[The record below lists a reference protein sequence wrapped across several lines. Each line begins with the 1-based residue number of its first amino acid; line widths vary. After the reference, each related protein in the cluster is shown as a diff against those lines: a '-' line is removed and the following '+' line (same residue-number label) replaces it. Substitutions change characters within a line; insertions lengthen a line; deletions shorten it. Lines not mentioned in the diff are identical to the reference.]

1 MIVMHIICSIVDLFL
16 LYIYIHEVLGAP
28 TGIHP
33 VLYYGAFI
41 ANELL
46 LTMSS
51 FFLILPSALL
61 QSLLTILLSLGLTF
75 ALTLMHESSMKHR
88 LFVTFSFQLCAS
100 FAELLVVL
108 IFSILPHNLASVLES
123 SNLYG
128 ALCSKILLF
137 LFCNIIILFFKKKHT
152 LLTSN
157 YTALVLLMPMLSLVL
172 ILAIPL
178 DDKGDPARTAIGFVA
193 AAGILIANIVNY
205 FLLQNILKL
214 QEVQQEKSNL
224 QSQITYQ
231 TGKYQQ
237 LSNAYKDTRRMIH
250 DTKNH
255 YFFIQTN
262 INKGN
267 YNEITPYLQHAIDD
281 LEKNYVLFNTGNLV
295 IDSFVSNFASMAQK
309 EGIQL
314 HTDIQ
319 VNPKSIT
326 VRDYDLSII
335 LGNLLDNAIAACRQI
350 QAPAP
355 RLITLEIITS
365 SQELVIHIANTIHTF
380 TPEAPTTSE
389 SLNHGYGTKNVEA
402 VTLSNY
408 GVYTHYLENDC
419 YHAIVSLPFHV
430 SPL

>member
-1 MIVMHIICSIVDLFL
+1 MIVMHIICSIFDLFL
-16 LYIYIHEVLGAP
+16 LYIYIHEMLGTPKVMLPA
-28 TGIHP
+28 
-33 VLYYGAFI
+33 LYYSAFI
-41 ANELL
+41 ADELL
-46 LTMSS
+46 LTISS

-61 QSLLTILLSLGLTF
+61 RSLLTLLLSFGLTF
-75 ALTLMHESSMKHR
+75 ALTLMYESSLKHR

-100 FAELLVVL
+100 FSELLILL
-108 IFSILPHNLASVLES
+108 IFSVLPQNLASILAG

-137 LFCNIIILFFKKKHT
+137 LFCNIMILFFKRKNN

-157 YTALVLLMPMLSLVL
+157 YTALVLLMPMLSLIL

-178 DDKGDPARTAIGFVA
+178 DDNSSPIRITLGFIA
-193 AAGILIANIVNY
+193 SAGILIANIVNY

-214 QEVQQEKSNL
+214 HEVQQEKSNL
-224 QSQITYQ
+224 QNQIAYQ

-255 YFFIQTN
+255 FFFIQTN
-262 INKGN
+262 INNGN
-267 YNEITPYLQHAIDD
+267 YNEITPYLQHAISD
-281 LEKNYVLFNTGNLV
+281 LEKNYILINTGNLV
-295 IDSFVSNFASMAQK
+295 IDSFVSNFVSMAQK
-309 EGIQL
+309 EGIQW

-319 VNPKSIT
+319 VNPNSIT

-335 LGNLLDNAIAACRQI
+335 LGNLLDNALAACRQI

-355 RLITLEIITS
+355 RQVTIEIITS
-365 SQELVIHIANTIHTF
+365 SRELVIHIANTIQTF
-380 TPEAPTTSE
+380 TANTPAASD
-389 SLNHGYGTKNVEA
+389 SLNHGYGTKNIEA
-402 VTLSNY
+402 ATLSYY
-408 GVYTHYLENDC
+408 GVYTHYLQNDC